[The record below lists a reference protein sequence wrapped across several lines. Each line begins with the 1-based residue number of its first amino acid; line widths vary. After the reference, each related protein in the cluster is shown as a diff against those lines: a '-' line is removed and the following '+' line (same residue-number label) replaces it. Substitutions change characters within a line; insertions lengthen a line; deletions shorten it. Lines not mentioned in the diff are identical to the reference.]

1 MVIAL
6 IDCESFYARCEML
19 FRPDLNGK
27 PVAVL
32 ANNDAVIIARNKQVK
47 ALGIAMGAPY
57 FQIKDYLKQ
66 EGVNV
71 FSSNYAL
78 YADISRRVMQTI
90 HSEVPDI
97 ECYSIDECWAD
108 LSGVPGCLATLGAS
122 IKVKVMRDVGMP
134 VGMGISTTKTLAKLA
149 QWASKTWPGT
159 KGVVDL
165 TAQDR
170 QEKLLRIAPV
180 GEVWGIGRKLGAHL
194 DIMNIKTAW
203 DLSQYDH
210 KSLRKMFNVNVERTA
225 RELAGEACFEM
236 HQAPDLKQEIM
247 KSCMFGQRVHLLD
260 DLKQAMASYTSVA
273 AEKMR
278 AQQSL
283 CQQVSVSVQTGQHE
297 EASRRYYNSLDMKL
311 ANPSDDTR
319 ILLGAA
325 LAGLERIYR
334 KGYAYSK
341 CSVRL
346 TRLHQ
351 RGEFTEDLFAAPTTA
366 GSDKIGAVMDT
377 INLRYGRQA
386 IHSARLKPD
395 PDWVMRREMLS
406 PGYTSRWGELPQ
418 CR

>member
-6 IDCESFYARCEML
+6 IDCNSFYAQCEML
-19 FRPDLNGK
+19 FRPDLTGK
-27 PVAVL
+27 PVCVL
-32 ANNDAVIIARNKQVK
+32 ANNDGIIIARNNPVK
-47 ALGIAMGAPY
+47 ALGVPMGAPY
-57 FQIKDYLKQ
+57 FKIKDYLKQ
-66 EGVNV
+66 EGVHV
-71 FSSNYAL
+71 FSSNYSL

-90 HSEVPDI
+90 HSQVPDI

-108 LSGVPGCLATLGAS
+108 LSGVPGSLEDLGFA
-122 IKVKVMRDVGMP
+122 IKAKVLRDVGMP

-165 TAQDR
+165 TAKDR

-210 KSLRKMFNVNVERTA
+210 KSLRKMFGVTVERTA
-225 RELAGEACFEM
+225 RELAGEVCLKM

-260 DLKQAMASYTSVA
+260 DLRQATASYTSVA

-278 AQQSL
+278 SQHSM

-297 EASRRYYNSLDMKL
+297 DASRRYYNSIDVKL

-319 ILLGAA
+319 ILLRAA
-325 LAGLERIYR
+325 LVGLERIFR
-334 KGYAYSK
+334 EGYAYSK

-351 RGEFTEDLFAAPTTA
+351 RGEFTEDLFAAPTSA

-395 PDWVMRREMLS
+395 PEWQMRRDMLS

>member
-19 FRPDLNGK
+19 FRPDLAGK
-27 PVAVL
+27 PVCVL
-32 ANNDAVIIARNKQVK
+32 ANNDGVVIARNKQVK
-47 ALGIAMGAPY
+47 ALGVKMGAPY
-57 FQIKDYLKQ
+57 FQVKDYLNQ
-66 EGVNV
+66 EGVQV

-90 HSEVPDI
+90 HSQVPDI
-97 ECYSIDECWAD
+97 ECYIDECWAD
-108 LSGVPGCLATLGAS
+108 LTGVPGSLEALGFV
-122 IKVKVMRDVGMP
+122 IKGKVMRDVGMP

-165 TAQDR
+165 TAKDR

-203 DLSQYDH
+203 DLSQYDR

-225 RELAGEACFEM
+225 RELAGEACLKM

-247 KSCMFGQRVHLLD
+247 KSCMFGQRVHQLD
-260 DLKQAMASYTSVA
+260 ELRQAMASYTSVA

-278 AQQSL
+278 SQRSL
-283 CQQVSVSVQTGQHE
+283 CQQVSVSVQTGQFE
-297 EASRRYYNSLDMKL
+297 EASTRYYNSIDMKL
-311 ANPSDDTR
+311 TNPSDDTR
-319 ILLGAA
+319 ILLRAA

-351 RGEFTEDLFAAPTTA
+351 RGEFTEDLFAAPAQA

-386 IHSARLKPD
+386 IHSARLQPD
-395 PDWVMRREMLS
+395 PGWAMRRDMLS
-406 PGYTSRWGELPQ
+406 PGYTSRWTELPQ